1 MARKNLLKGFKK
13 PKGITSEQL
22 ELTKDYG
29 KFTAFPFETGFGTT
43 VGNTLRRVLLS
54 SIQGYAITS
63 VRITSYDADG
73 VPHVI
78 SSEFETIPNVVE
90 DTLEVLNSLKQI
102 RLKLLGDVEQ
112 ETFLFEFKGP
122 GTVTSNDLTRDN
134 SASSKLFWSLS
145 ESHANFSL
153 GARPECGLPCPT
165 TPLASSHN
173 V

>member
-13 PKGITSEQL
+13 PKGLTFEHDVSTS
-22 ELTKDYG
+22 DYG
-29 KFTAFPFETGFGTT
+29 KFVASPFETGFGTT

-54 SIQGYAITS
+54 SIQGYAISS

-90 DTLEVLNSLKQI
+90 DTLEILNSLKQI
-102 RLKLLGDVEQ
+102 RLRLPEDIEQ

-122 GTVTSNDLTRDN
+122 GDVTSDMLDR
-134 SASSKLFWSLS
+134 
-145 ESHANFSL
+145 
-153 GARPECGLPCPT
+153 G
-165 TPLASSHN
+165 
-173 V
+173 